1 MAIHRRSR
9 ECDVRKFFLGLAP
22 KSPPPSSV
30 TALRDNTYGCE
41 HLKDIF
47 DFCLHLLL
55 SKTHI
60 PDISLSY
67 TRFSILSFKFI
78 KVQISGILTSSR
90 FFVPS
95 MKTLLLLTPLEGPL
109 WNKVTDLLIYPY
121 HFNQG
126 PVFLY

>member
-9 ECDVRKFFLGLAP
+9 ECDVRIFFLGLAP
-22 KSPPPSSV
+22 KPPPPPSSV
-30 TALRDNTYGCE
+30 TALRDNIYGCE
-41 HLKDIF
+41 HLKNIL

-78 KVQISGILTSSR
+78 KVQISDILTCSG

-109 WNKVTDLLIYPY
+109 WKQGHRP
-121 HFNQG
+121 FNLSL
-126 PVFLY
+126 PF